1 MPTLGQCSRVCELRT
16 ADQVACYTRQNLL
29 YTTALPIDGLH
40 LEMGLHVDSYGE
52 IRAES
57 L

>member
-1 MPTLGQCSRVCELRT
+1 M
-16 ADQVACYTRQNLL
+16 ADQVAFYTRQNLL

-40 LEMGLHVDSYGE
+40 LEMGLHVDSFHGE
-52 IRAES
+52 IRSES